1 MRNLKNKIGKVEI
14 DPKELLKT
22 TGLVES
28 PEGDIIFES
37 SQEWPLDMTIPLLIE
52 ISKKTS
58 KNIKFRHFGDWVIVT
73 SQSTLETVKKDC
85 DKIFYSI
92 NW

>member
-37 SQEWPLDMTIPLLIE
+37 MAS
-52 ISKKTS
+52 
-58 KNIKFRHFGDWVIVT
+58 
-73 SQSTLETVKKDC
+73 
-85 DKIFYSI
+85 
-92 NW
+92 